1 MSVASRRLWW
11 AALVICAAT
20 LAGIVIG
27 ELTIDLPRVRSR
39 RNMVIGPAGA
49 AVWMVAGL
57 ISWRVRPDSKVGPLM
72 VLIGWLHPAEP
83 LIGGLG
89 GAHVQWVLFILIPL
103 STLILQMALSFPNG
117 RLTRAARI
125 TVGVA
130 WAGWFIGA
138 IAVALDTRA
147 ERCPACPP
155 NPIPFADQDVSDVIY
170 EVREPLELAAWTLT
184 AVILALA
191 LARGERAG
199 AARAQ
204 PDAVGHVAVRDPHRA
219 PRAARL
225 RPGRRAPGQ
234 AGVLVVRADPG
245 RGPDRHAAHPPAPL
259 GGRRPDGQAARAAG
273 SGGAARPA
281 RPRARRPLA
290 GAGVLAARPPRLR
303 RRRGFAEA
311 TRRGRRPPRVGAARR
326 QRRAARGAGLRPGA
340 ARGSEA
346 ARGGVRGRAVRAGE
360 LAPAGRAAR
369 AAARRARIARPARDR
384 DRRRAPPDRAQP
396 PRRGPADAAR
406 PAARRPARPQP
417 DGRSAGA
424 RHAAG
429 RHRRRAPGRGRGTA
443 HARARRAPTDPQRG
457 RARAGARRPG
467 PPRRDP
473 DARSAA
479 TAPSGCPRPS
489 RPPPTTSPPKRWPT
503 STSTRTP
510 AARGSTSRSRTGT
523 P

>member
-184 AVILALA
+184 AVILAL
-191 LARGERAG
+191 RW
-199 AARAQ
+199 
-204 PDAVGHVAVRDPHRA
+204 
-219 PRAARL
+219 RAASA
-225 RPGRRAPGQ
+225 PGRRALNPMLWGTLQ
-234 AGVLVVRADPG
+234 YAILTVLLVPLGFGLGDGRPDKPAFWSFALIPVGVLIGMLRTRQHHSVVADLMVQLRAQPGPEELRALLARALGDPSLELAYWL
-245 RGPDRHAAHPPAPL
+245 PDR
-259 GGRRPDGQAARAAG
+259 RVYVDAAG
-273 SGGAARPA
+273 SPK
-281 RPRARRPLA
+281 PL
-290 GAGVLAARPPRLR
+290 
-303 RRRGFAEA
+303 
-311 TRRGRRPPRVGAARR
+311 RRGRRPPRVGAARR

-384 DRRRAPPDRAQP
+384 DRRGAPPDRAQP
-396 PRRGPADAAR
+396 PRRRPADVAR

-417 DGRSAGA
+417 DGRSGGA

-443 HARARRAPTDPQRG
+443 HARARRSPADPQRG

-510 AARGSTSRSRTGT
+510 AARGSTSRSRTGA